1 MDKKIN
7 DFIVFCIEIFKEKK
21 QMTGK
26 EAHELFEKYDV
37 FQYLENGYD
46 ILHTQ
51 GDKWIVEDIE
61 EFIRIRE

>member
-7 DFIVFCIEIFKEKK
+7 DFIIFCIEIFKEKK

-51 GDKWIVEDIE
+51 GDQWIVEDIE

>member
-51 GDKWIVEDIE
+51 GDQWIVEDIE